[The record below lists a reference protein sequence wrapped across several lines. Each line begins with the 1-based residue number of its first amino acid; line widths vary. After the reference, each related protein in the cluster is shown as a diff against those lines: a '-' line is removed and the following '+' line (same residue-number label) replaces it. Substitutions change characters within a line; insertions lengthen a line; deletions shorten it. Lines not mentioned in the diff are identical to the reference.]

1 MEILVIWNV
10 IVFALYGIDK
20 HNAIHKKWR
29 ISERKLLL
37 MAFFMGGAGAFLGM
51 QFFRHKT
58 KHLKFTVGVPLM
70 MLLNLGAVYLLGRVN
85 V

>member
-10 IVFALYGIDK
+10 MVFALYGIDK
-20 HNAIHKKWR
+20 YNAIHKKWR
-29 ISERKLLL
+29 ISERDLLL
-37 MAFFMGGAGAFLGM
+37 MAFFMGGVGAFLGM

-70 MLLNLGAVYLLGRVN
+70 MLLNLGAIYLLGKVN